1 MTEVQQIGSPPI
13 QALPAVPRRVEYP
26 KWFGGSASCMAV
38 VVSHP
43 LDLSKYLLPD
53 YQICNP

>member
-1 MTEVQQIGSPPI
+1 MTELRHIGSPHAAGIPLV
-13 QALPAVPRRVEYP
+13 ARSVEYP

-43 LDLSKYLLPD
+43 LDLSK
-53 YQICNP
+53 